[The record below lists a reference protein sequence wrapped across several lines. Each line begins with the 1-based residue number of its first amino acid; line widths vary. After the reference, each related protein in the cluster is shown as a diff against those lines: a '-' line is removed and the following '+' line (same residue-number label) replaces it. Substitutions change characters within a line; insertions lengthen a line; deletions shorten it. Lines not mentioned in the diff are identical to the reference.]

1 MTRTR
6 EENAADLAAE
16 PIRIR
21 AEAIKAALEYGYKYN
36 ETGELCAPLG
46 KFECEPYYALYFYQ
60 AMLDG
65 GTVEP
70 LFNGEVCDGD
80 VLEVSD
86 AERAA
91 FGIDAAFVV
100 LWYSEQGLSLQELTA
115 DEYDKLRARYDALA
129 THEEDLQS

>member
-46 KFECEPYYALYFYQ
+46 KFECEPYYALYFYD
-60 AMLDG
+60 AVLDG
-65 GTVEP
+65 GTVRSSRYSMAKSATVTCWKYLTLSAP
-70 LFNGEVCDGD
+70 R
-80 VLEVSD
+80 LE
-86 AERAA
+86 
-91 FGIDAAFVV
+91 
-100 LWYSEQGLSLQELTA
+100 
-115 DEYDKLRARYDALA
+115 
-129 THEEDLQS
+129 

>member
-1 MTRTR
+1 M
-6 EENAADLAAE
+6 AKSA
-16 PIRIR
+16 
-21 AEAIKAALEYGYKYN
+21 
-36 ETGELCAPLG
+36 
-46 KFECEPYYALYFYQ
+46 
-60 AMLDG
+60 
-65 GTVEP
+65 
-70 LFNGEVCDGD
+70 D

-129 THEEDLQS
+129 DSEEDSQL